1 MNHRLVS
8 TCVKILCSLS
18 PVGMNVNNI
27 IKQTSSD
34 RTHVVQAINTLR
46 KGKLVMK
53 ERSKIHSQMI
63 IVKPTVIGN
72 EVISVVNKITQYNES
87 YSKFVLIMNE
97 KFERYMNDYFA
108 VSNIIAPAD
117 RRILVDKLAYDGWK
131 TEEIKCF
138 ERWIQATFEIES
150 ILRRQIF
157 HALIYRFLTLSYK
170 FSINLI
176 TREIV
181 THLLLEELRNQVSV
195 MIGGIGPKLSDV
207 ISAKKKEAIL
217 SGLFSDFHESV
228 LSDVSG
234 LYGGYFKL
242 RDCSF
247 MNKEIFNLIFSL
259 LDLFNVGKGDLRDG
273 ILLVMSDTIEDFL
286 NIHTSEKFAGKISM
300 KDFKDRDILR
310 GIFQKLLD
318 LKSV

>member
-18 PVGMNVNNI
+18 PIGMNVNNI

-63 IVKPTVIGN
+63 MVKPTVLGN

-87 YSKFVLIMNE
+87 YSEFVLIMNE

-108 VSNIIAPAD
+108 LGDFITPMD

-131 TEEIKCF
+131 KEDIQFF

-157 HALIYRFLTLSYK
+157 HALIYRYLTLSYK
-170 FSINLI
+170 FSLNLI
-176 TREIV
+176 TKEIV
-181 THLLLEELRNQVSV
+181 TYLLLDELRNQVSI
-195 MIGGIGPKLSDV
+195 MIGGIGPKLSDE
-207 ISAKKKEAIL
+207 IKAEKKEAIL
-217 SGLFSDFHESV
+217 RSLFSDFHDSV

-234 LYGGYFKL
+234 LFGGYYKL
-242 RDCSF
+242 RDCKF
-247 MNKEIFNLIFSL
+247 MNTEVCSLIFSL
-259 LDLFNVGKGDLRDG
+259 LDLFDVGKNNLKDG
-273 ILLVMSDTIEDFL
+273 ITLLMSDNIEDFL
-286 NIHTSEKFAGKISM
+286 QIHTSGKFTEKISM
-300 KDFKDRDILR
+300 KDFSDRDVLR
-310 GIFQKLLD
+310 GIFQKLID
-318 LKSV
+318 LKSG

>member
-1 MNHRLVS
+1 
-8 TCVKILCSLS
+8 
-18 PVGMNVNNI
+18 MNVNNI

-46 KGKLVMK
+46 KGKLITK

-63 IVKPTVIGN
+63 MVKPTVIGN

-87 YSKFVLIMNE
+87 YSEFVLIMNE
-97 KFERYMNDYFA
+97 KIERYIYDYFA
-108 VSNIIAPAD
+108 VSDTIAPAD

-131 TEEIKCF
+131 TEEIKFF
-138 ERWIQATFEIES
+138 ERWVQATFEIES

-157 HALIYRFLTLSYK
+157 HALIYRYLTLSYK
-170 FSINLI
+170 FSINAI

-181 THLLLEELRNQVSV
+181 TYLLLNELRNQVSA
-195 MIGGIGPKLSDV
+195 MIGGIGPKLSDG
-207 ISAKKKEAIL
+207 ISAEKKEAIL

-234 LYGGYFKL
+234 LYSGYYKL
-242 RDCSF
+242 RDCKF
-247 MNKEIFNLIFSL
+247 MNTEVYRLVFSL
-259 LDLFNVGKGDLRDG
+259 LDLFDVGKNNLKNS
-273 ILLVMSDTIEDFL
+273 ITLLMSDDIEDFL

-310 GIFQKLLD
+310 GIFEKLLD
-318 LKSV
+318 LKSD